1 MRLKMKR
8 TTHKGCSLVSKSG
21 SLYGSHRGV
30 SYNSELFY
38 VQTSLGPI
46 RRHKPHSIL
55 NKESL
60 TRDWR
65 NEGLTG
71 KK

>member
-1 MRLKMKR
+1 MKR
-8 TTHKGCSLVSKSG
+8 TAHTDCSLVSKFGSFYG
-21 SLYGSHRGV
+21 SLRGV
-30 SYNSELFY
+30 NYNSELFY

-60 TRDWR
+60 TRGWR